1 MRFLTDDPDWA
12 PDLYEARVL
21 AMALLRRYGRAQPP
35 GTPCQC
41 CKAERGGIVVTLF
54 PRRTPILLT
63 IDAPDGSADLSARVL
78 TLEYEGSSAW
88 RIIVDVYKPG
98 RWQRQLKSMVH
109 PRPWVERWRALVTFT
124 GTLPQRSPP
133 SAHVEYRRADRHDVA

>member
-1 MRFLTDDPDWA
+1 MRFLTDDPDGA

-41 CKAERGGIVVTLF
+41 CKAERGGMVVRLF
-54 PRRTPILLT
+54 QRRTPILLT

-98 RWQRQLKSMVH
+98 RWERQLKTMVH
-109 PRPWVERWRALVTFT
+109 PRPWLEPWRAPVTFT
-124 GTLPQRSPP
+124 GPFPPRPPPPPHVTLR
-133 SAHVEYRRADRHDVA
+133 